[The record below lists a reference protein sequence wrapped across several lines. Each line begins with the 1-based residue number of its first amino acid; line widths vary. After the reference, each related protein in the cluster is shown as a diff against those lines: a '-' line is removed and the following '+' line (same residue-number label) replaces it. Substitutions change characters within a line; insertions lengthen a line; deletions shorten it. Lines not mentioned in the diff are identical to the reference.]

1 MENNL
6 NIVKS
11 EFKELPN
18 NIEAEQSV
26 IGSILVTNEI
36 FDEISTIIS
45 SINFYDPMHQK
56 IYNAIESLIYKGMLA
71 NPITLKNYFEDEKD
85 DLDVPEYLVK
95 ITKFSTSIRQAI
107 EYSKIIYDMFVRR
120 ELIKI
125 SEQTI
130 DNAKITDLDS
140 SGQNIIEN
148 SERLLFD
155 LAEKGSFNSSLIKF
169 DDAMKQTIEMASAA
183 YKNEGGI
190 VGVPTGL
197 RDLDDKLG
205 GLHQSDLIIIA
216 GRPSMGKTSL
226 ATNIAFN
233 AAKHIQDNQKKS
245 SVAFFSLEMSSEQLS
260 TRILSEQARIGSN
273 DIRRGRISDEQFDQF
288 LETSKNIAELPL
300 FIDETPAISIAAMS
314 NRARRIKRLH
324 GLDMIVV
331 DYIQLMRGTTYNKDG
346 RVQEISQ
353 ITQGLKAIAKE
364 LGVPVVALSQLSR
377 QVEQRDDHKPQL
389 ADLRESGSIE
399 QDADVVMFVYREG
412 YYLQRKEPREATV
425 EHAEWQ
431 AKMNEV
437 AHLAEI
443 IIGKQRHGPI
453 GKVTLE
459 FEKDLQNLKILKL
472 IKFKYK
478 TLMLTSLYENTIL
491 KNPKFIILIL
501 FITLI
506 SFGYYSKD
514 FRLDA
519 SSETLLI
526 EDDPDLEYL
535 REITNRY
542 GSKEFLVLTYT
553 PNEGMISNTS
563 INNLLSLK
571 YKIQSLDWVHSVIT
585 LLDIPLLNNTDAPLQ
600 ERLKGFK
607 TLKDEDVDKNRG
619 FKEILESP
627 VFRNFVISES
637 GKTSGI
643 IVNIK
648 QNPILEDIE
657 NRSKKEIDEHRDKI
671 KKQNHKNILE
681 IRDVIKSYDDVG
693 KIYLGGIPMIADDMM
708 TFIKS
713 DIIVFGL
720 GVLLFII
727 ATLWFVFKK

>member
-6 NIVKS
+6 SIVKDQ
-11 EFKELPN
+11 FKELPN
-18 NIEAEQSV
+18 NIEAEQAV
-26 IGSILVTNEI
+26 IGSILVSNDI

-56 IYNAIESLIYKGMLA
+56 IYEAIESLVYKGMLA

-85 DLDVPEYLVK
+85 DLNVPEYLVK
-95 ITKFSTSIRQAI
+95 ITKFSTSVRQAI

-130 DNAKITDLDS
+130 DSAKLNELDTN
-140 SGQNIIEN
+140 GQTIIEN

-155 LAEKGSFNSSLIKF
+155 LAEKGSFNSSLVKF
-169 DDAMKQTIEMASAA
+169 DEAMKQTIEMASAA
-183 YKNEGGI
+183 YKNEEGI

-233 AAKHIQDNQKKS
+233 AAQKLQESGKKS
-245 SVAFFSLEMSSEQLS
+245 SIAFFSLEMSSEQLS
-260 TRILSEQARIGSN
+260 TRIISEQARISSN
-273 DIRRGRISDEQFDQF
+273 DIRRGRISDEQFDKF

-300 FIDETPAISIAAMS
+300 YIDETPAISIAAMS
-314 NRARRIKRLH
+314 NRARRIKRLF

-437 AHLAEI
+437 AHLAQI

-453 GKVTLE
+453 GNVTLE
-459 FEKDLQNLKILKL
+459 FEERFT
-472 IKFKYK
+472 KFKD
-478 TLMLTSLYENTIL
+478 TQ
-491 KNPKFIILIL
+491 
-501 FITLI
+501 
-506 SFGYYSKD
+506 
-514 FRLDA
+514 
-519 SSETLLI
+519 
-526 EDDPDLEYL
+526 
-535 REITNRY
+535 
-542 GSKEFLVLTYT
+542 
-553 PNEGMISNTS
+553 
-563 INNLLSLK
+563 IN
-571 YKIQSLDWVHSVIT
+571 
-585 LLDIPLLNNTDAPLQ
+585 
-600 ERLKGFK
+600 
-607 TLKDEDVDKNRG
+607 
-619 FKEILESP
+619 
-627 VFRNFVISES
+627 
-637 GKTSGI
+637 
-643 IVNIK
+643 
-648 QNPILEDIE
+648 
-657 NRSKKEIDEHRDKI
+657 
-671 KKQNHKNILE
+671 
-681 IRDVIKSYDDVG
+681 
-693 KIYLGGIPMIADDMM
+693 
-708 TFIKS
+708 
-713 DIIVFGL
+713 
-720 GVLLFII
+720 
-727 ATLWFVFKK
+727 

>member
-6 NIVKS
+6 SLVKNK
-11 EFKELPN
+11 FKELPN

-45 SINFYDPMHQK
+45 SINFHDPMHQK
-56 IYNAIESLIYKGMLA
+56 IYNAVESLIYKGMLA

-130 DNAKITDLDS
+130 DSAILNDLDT

-155 LAEKGSFNSSLIKF
+155 LAEKGSFNSSLVKF

-197 RDLDDKLG
+197 RDLDEKLG

-233 AAKHIQDNQKKS
+233 AAKNIQDNGKKS
-245 SVAFFSLEMSSEQLS
+245 SIAFFSLEMSSEQLS

-412 YYLQRKEPREATV
+412 YYLLRKEPREATV

-459 FEKDLQNLKILKL
+459 FEERFT
-472 IKFKYK
+472 KFKD
-478 TLMLTSLYENTIL
+478 TQ
-491 KNPKFIILIL
+491 
-501 FITLI
+501 
-506 SFGYYSKD
+506 
-514 FRLDA
+514 
-519 SSETLLI
+519 
-526 EDDPDLEYL
+526 
-535 REITNRY
+535 
-542 GSKEFLVLTYT
+542 
-553 PNEGMISNTS
+553 SN
-563 INNLLSLK
+563 
-571 YKIQSLDWVHSVIT
+571 
-585 LLDIPLLNNTDAPLQ
+585 
-600 ERLKGFK
+600 
-607 TLKDEDVDKNRG
+607 
-619 FKEILESP
+619 
-627 VFRNFVISES
+627 
-637 GKTSGI
+637 
-643 IVNIK
+643 
-648 QNPILEDIE
+648 
-657 NRSKKEIDEHRDKI
+657 
-671 KKQNHKNILE
+671 
-681 IRDVIKSYDDVG
+681 
-693 KIYLGGIPMIADDMM
+693 
-708 TFIKS
+708 
-713 DIIVFGL
+713 
-720 GVLLFII
+720 
-727 ATLWFVFKK
+727 

>member
-6 NIVKS
+6 SIVKDQ
-11 EFKELPN
+11 FKELPN
-18 NIEAEQSV
+18 NIEAEQAV
-26 IGSILVTNEI
+26 IGSILVSNDI

-45 SINFYDPMHQK
+45 CINFYDPMHQK
-56 IYNAIESLIYKGMLA
+56 IYEAIESLVYKGMLA

-85 DLDVPEYLVK
+85 DLNVPEYLVK
-95 ITKFSTSIRQAI
+95 ITKFSTTVRQAI

-130 DNAKITDLDS
+130 DSAKLNELDTN
-140 SGQNIIEN
+140 GQTIIEN

-155 LAEKGSFNSSLIKF
+155 LAEKGSFNSSLVKF
-169 DDAMKQTIEMASAA
+169 DEAMKQTIEMASAA
-183 YKNEGGI
+183 YKNEEGI

-233 AAKHIQDNQKKS
+233 AAQKLQESGKKS
-245 SVAFFSLEMSSEQLS
+245 SIAFFSLEMSSEQLS
-260 TRILSEQARIGSN
+260 TRIISEQARISSN
-273 DIRRGRISDEQFDQF
+273 DIRRGRISDEQFDKF

-300 FIDETPAISIAAMS
+300 YIDETPAISIAAMS
-314 NRARRIKRLH
+314 NRARRIKRLF

-437 AHLAEI
+437 AHLAQI

-453 GKVTLE
+453 GNVTLE
-459 FEKDLQNLKILKL
+459 FEERFT
-472 IKFKYK
+472 KFKD
-478 TLMLTSLYENTIL
+478 TQ
-491 KNPKFIILIL
+491 
-501 FITLI
+501 
-506 SFGYYSKD
+506 
-514 FRLDA
+514 
-519 SSETLLI
+519 
-526 EDDPDLEYL
+526 
-535 REITNRY
+535 
-542 GSKEFLVLTYT
+542 
-553 PNEGMISNTS
+553 
-563 INNLLSLK
+563 IN
-571 YKIQSLDWVHSVIT
+571 
-585 LLDIPLLNNTDAPLQ
+585 
-600 ERLKGFK
+600 
-607 TLKDEDVDKNRG
+607 
-619 FKEILESP
+619 
-627 VFRNFVISES
+627 
-637 GKTSGI
+637 
-643 IVNIK
+643 
-648 QNPILEDIE
+648 
-657 NRSKKEIDEHRDKI
+657 
-671 KKQNHKNILE
+671 
-681 IRDVIKSYDDVG
+681 
-693 KIYLGGIPMIADDMM
+693 
-708 TFIKS
+708 
-713 DIIVFGL
+713 
-720 GVLLFII
+720 
-727 ATLWFVFKK
+727 